1 MPQTLTRA
9 IAHLAP
15 RTPSTSTHAE
25 SISRGTSQAGSPD
38 QLPVVIPSLQ
48 RSDLDNASILAAAS
62 AAESQGSDI
71 GLYSGVG
78 VGSSGALTPDE
89 SSSPSPASSVEV
101 QGGDDSRELAALHAR
116 LRAVHDSLVAA
127 RKSAPFSAASSW
139 SMTRAV
145 AFAEAAES
153 TLWTS
158 ICALS
163 AELGARR

>member
-1 MPQTLTRA
+1 MPQPLART

-38 QLPVVIPSLQ
+38 QLPEVIPSLQ

-78 VGSSGALTPDE
+78 VGSSGALTPGE
-89 SSSPSPASSVEV
+89 SSSPASAVEV